1 MDQIVSLIGSAN
13 GPGWGTA
20 AAVAWYLI
28 RLHIDY
34 GRVKGLLFAIAKCPK
49 NQCPYAAPAA
59 ALAIMPDLTKKS
71 S

>member
-1 MDQIVSLIGSAN
+1 MDSIIDLIGSSH

-34 GRVKGLLFAIAKCPK
+34 GRVKGLMLAISQCPR
-49 NQCPYAAPAA
+49 NGCPYAAPAA
-59 ALAIMPDLTKKS
+59 ALSVMPDLTKKQN
-71 S
+71 